1 MRDPIIMFLGNLILY
16 VQQHMYLYI
25 GFAWLTSL
33 YCTQYLQYVG
43 DKNSLDCY
51 YVHMLSITNFPQD
64 IMKAVV
70 QHLHIY
76 VCVWDW
82 EKKEKS
88 ACDLFT
94 PTLTNS
100 LKIALHIASSMVT
113 AELHLDFH
121 KIVYSTKVPTIDF
134 ARTKLRKIYAFP
146 SAMP

>member
-1 MRDPIIMFLGNLILY
+1 MLLCSYVKYNKLPSRYHESSGTTFTYLCMCLRLG
-16 VQQHMYLYI
+16 
-25 GFAWLTSL
+25 
-33 YCTQYLQYVG
+33 
-43 DKNSLDCY
+43 
-51 YVHMLSITNFPQD
+51 
-64 IMKAVV
+64 
-70 QHLHIY
+70 
-76 VCVWDW
+76 
-82 EKKEKS
+82 KKEKS